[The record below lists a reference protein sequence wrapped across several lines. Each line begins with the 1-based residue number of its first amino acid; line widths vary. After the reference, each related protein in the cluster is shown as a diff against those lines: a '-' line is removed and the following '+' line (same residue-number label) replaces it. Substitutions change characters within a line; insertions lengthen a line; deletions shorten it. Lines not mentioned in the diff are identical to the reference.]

1 MIKEFFDHT
10 NVIFMMKN
18 LNIAIL
24 SLSALVLSI
33 PAFAQQPEPW
43 QLNLQPAAS
52 PNAQIIHDFHDML
65 LYIIFA
71 ISAFVLALLV
81 WVVLRYN
88 HHVNKEPAKFTHNVL
103 IEVIW
108 TVIPIVIL
116 IVIAVPSF
124 KLLYYNDKTPN
135 PEMTLEVTGYQWYWG
150 YRYPDHGDFSF
161 MSYMIPDKD
170 IDEAAGQKRLLSTD
184 TQVVLPI
191 ETDIEIGITAA
202 DVIHSWAVPALGVKM
217 DAVPGRRN
225 ATWVRI
231 TKPGTYY
238 GQCSELCGKDHA
250 FMPIEIK
257 AVTKEEF
264 NAWVESAKAEYSFNS
279 NTYNQNIRLAEAF

>member
-88 HHVNKEPAKFTHNVL
+88 RHVNKEPAKFTHNVL